1 MQGVGEERG
10 NQIWR
15 VAGTAGCVSFH
26 GSVILAADPSLSVAL
41 LLSPSLRCAAYYSER
56 EVPTSFFC
64 RLTMNKMI

>member
-26 GSVILAADPSLSVAL
+26 GCVILAADPSLSVAL
-41 LLSPSLRCAAYYSER
+41 VLSPSLRCAAYYSE
-56 EVPTSFFC
+56 V
-64 RLTMNKMI
+64 